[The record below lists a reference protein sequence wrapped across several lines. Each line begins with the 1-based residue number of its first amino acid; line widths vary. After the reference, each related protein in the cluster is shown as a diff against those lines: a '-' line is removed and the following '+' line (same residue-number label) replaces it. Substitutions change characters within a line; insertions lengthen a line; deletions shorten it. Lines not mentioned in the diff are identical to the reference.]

1 MHRRFNMSGKGMFL
15 KSHMRGL
22 RVIPLAVVLVAA
34 SAGFAAVHAS
44 AKTTSNNVIYNST
57 ISPLP
62 GNQPSVGVESSF
74 FNEFGNQVSLA
85 GTSLVLGKVTVT
97 MSSWACQ
104 FGHWTNNTCLTT
116 TKGAAFSEPITFN
129 IYNANA
135 PGSTLPGSLITT
147 VTQTFSIPYRPS
159 DNITKCP
166 SGGTWYDTSSKT
178 CFHGLATN
186 ITFDFTS
193 KNVTLPSSIVY
204 GIAYNTT
211 DSGYVPIGTTSCNTS
226 SGGCGYDS
234 LNIALSTDP
243 TNVTVGFDPNPGT
256 VFQYNRYPAGYCD
269 GGTAGTGVFRLD
281 SPGNGCWSF
290 GAQGTLPA
298 SVPAVQFRHQ

>member
-1 MHRRFNMSGKGMFL
+1 MFL

-22 RVIPLAVVLVAA
+22 RVLPLAVVLVAA

-57 ISPLP
+57 ITPLP

-104 FGHWTNNTCLTT
+104 FGHWTNDTCVT
-116 TKGAAFSEPITFN
+116 TKGATFLEPITFN
-129 IYNANA
+129 IYATAADAASNSHIA
-135 PGSTLPGSLITT
+135 T
-147 VTQTFSIPYRPS
+147 VTQTFAIPYRPS
-159 DNITKCP
+159 DNPTKC
-166 SGGTWYDTSSKT
+166 SGGGWYDTSSKT

-193 KNVTLPSSIVY
+193 QNVTLPSSIVY

-211 DSGYVPIGTTSCNTS
+211 DAGYHPYGITPCNTS

-256 VFQYNRYPAGYCD
+256 VFQYNLYPAGYCD
-269 GGTAGTGVFRLD
+269 GGTAGINVFRLD
-281 SPGNGCWSF
+281 SPDNGCWSF
-290 GAQGTLPA
+290 GTPGTLPA